1 MTDYQSNVSLA
12 EAAKKISQ
20 AKRIT
25 ITTHAK
31 PDGDAFGSV
40 VALATVITKLGGQPE
55 AWFIGPV
62 PVVFDDLQ
70 GRQSAKLYNPNSD
83 LGDPDLVVVL
93 DTGSWSQVS
102 PMRAAL
108 EGLMGRTLII
118 DHHLAGD
125 MPAAWRYVDHKAAA
139 CCEIIAE
146 LIDLLQA
153 DGQAQQAGGVDLW
166 TPTVCESLFVGVA
179 TDTGWFR
186 FSNTRPQTHALAA
199 KLLGLGVDQAGLYH
213 GLEQTA
219 RPEKLAL
226 QVRALA
232 GLRMLA
238 DNRAVVMVLRAEDFI
253 QTGATLEETERFV
266 DMPQSVKT
274 VQVVVMI
281 TEPPPHHYHRQQQQQ
296 QPQQQE
302 PEPAMTDQPPQD
314 KPINSS
320 QAIRL
325 SFRSK
330 PGPCAVDVSQLAAQF
345 GGGGHARAAGAKVKQ
360 PVDEVVARVSE
371 VLSQAV
377 RDCVPAAGD
386 C

>member
-1 MTDYQSNVSLA
+1 MPDYQSNLSLA

-20 AKRIT
+20 AKRVAI
-25 ITTHAK
+25 ITHAK

-40 VALATVITKLGGQPE
+40 AALAEVITKLGGQPE
-55 AWFIGPV
+55 AWFIPPV
-62 PVVFDDLQ
+62 PVVFDDLK

-108 EGLMGRTLII
+108 EGLMDRTLII
-118 DHHLAGD
+118 DHHLAGG
-125 MPAAWRYVDHKAAA
+125 MPAKWRYVDAQAAA

-153 DGQAQQAGGVDLW
+153 GGQDQHTTAVDLW

-186 FSNTRPQTHALAA
+186 FSNTRPETHALAA

-213 GLEQTA
+213 SLEQTA

-274 VQVVVMI
+274 VQVVVLV
-281 TEPPPHHYHRQQQQQ
+281 TEPPPHHHHHRD
-296 QPQQQE
+296 
-302 PEPAMTDQPPQD
+302 ADAAIIDQPPKD
-314 KPINSS
+314 KPITSS

-360 PVDEVVARVSE
+360 PVDEVVTLVSE
-371 VLSQAV
+371 ALTNAV
-377 RDCVPAAGD
+377 RACVPARD
-386 C
+386 